1 MAWAKKYRIPFQSQN
16 SSQYMIY
23 IWENNYSGSVTTLT
37 GAADPLVTQ
46 EDASDDIFTPIRQ
59 QTGTLRIVDE
69 TGDGSLLEALIPQ
82 NNTEKLITLVSGTWN
97 SSSFADGTVHWTG
110 FLCAEA
116 FTQPWDQNKKII
128 EFPVKSM
135 LAALEDVQIPKEK
148 ASLEVNIAKLIRFA
162 FEAIHITPSNVY
174 TISDL
179 TIELP
184 DTEQFLKYCI
194 RWSMFF
200 SEENVLNEADSVTQL
215 VGISYRD
222 ALAIVGKL
230 YGLTF
235 REIADNLVICQ
246 YDKLQQIISVTHY
259 SWNNIISMSN
269 GIFPR
274 IAASEL
280 SSSALLSAFTFRGN
294 NNIAGFL
301 QGRKSAQIT
310 LNIGGITLNMQLP
323 QTTEDTSPVQSIS
336 YVTGGNAYCQA
347 HHPRLLNSERYTFK
361 QVSATPTGSP
371 NIYYIYSVVG
381 NSDYQSCKGN
391 SVIDNPTASRPPAT
405 LHTGAFP
412 CRWYY
417 KATEDTAAISLKNG
431 LFLNQESVEINVD
444 TESSAEAYAIK
455 SDLEFN
461 ISDGYLNINMLQHSF
476 IHPESGALLGWYVDT
491 FPDGNQLQLLMPVA
505 LKIGNYYWNG
515 SNWTT
520 TASTFTIPFKNA
532 NIVTNKTVAMNVE
545 GTSGWFIPVT
555 GHIAGTVELII
566 YNYVL
571 VSPYQSER
579 GRLEA
584 HSRII
589 SDLKVEFFMNNTRTA
604 SHRGQNVYRKTI
616 LQSGFSEVEEK
627 TIELGT
633 INNNIYAPCFLEDD
647 NLNFIEN
654 LKYLSS
660 ISGSSIISLTKRPE
674 EHLLDRMAA
683 HYNQIRRTFIGV
695 VQTGVDIAFQRFT
708 FNGRNYFG
716 IDKQH
721 NWRDDTQEVKFI
733 EVS

>member
-1 MAWAKKYRIPFQSQN
+1 
-16 SSQYMIY
+16 
-23 IWENNYSGSVTTLT
+23 
-37 GAADPLVTQ
+37 
-46 EDASDDIFTPIRQ
+46 
-59 QTGTLRIVDE
+59 
-69 TGDGSLLEALIPQ
+69 
-82 NNTEKLITLVSGTWN
+82 
-97 SSSFADGTVHWTG
+97 
-110 FLCAEA
+110 
-116 FTQPWDQNKKII
+116 
-128 EFPVKSM
+128 
-135 LAALEDVQIPKEK
+135 
-148 ASLEVNIAKLIRFA
+148 
-162 FEAIHITPSNVY
+162 
-174 TISDL
+174 
-179 TIELP
+179 
-184 DTEQFLKYCI
+184 
-194 RWSMFF
+194 
-200 SEENVLNEADSVTQL
+200 
-215 VGISYRD
+215 
-222 ALAIVGKL
+222 
-230 YGLTF
+230 
-235 REIADNLVICQ
+235 
-246 YDKLQQIISVTHY
+246 
-259 SWNNIISMSN
+259 
-269 GIFPR
+269 
-274 IAASEL
+274 
-280 SSSALLSAFTFRGN
+280 
-294 NNIAGFL
+294 
-301 QGRKSAQIT
+301 
-310 LNIGGITLNMQLP
+310 
-323 QTTEDTSPVQSIS
+323 
-336 YVTGGNAYCQA
+336 
-347 HHPRLLNSERYTFK
+347 
-361 QVSATPTGSP
+361 
-371 NIYYIYSVVG
+371 
-381 NSDYQSCKGN
+381 
-391 SVIDNPTASRPPAT
+391 
-405 LHTGAFP
+405 
-412 CRWYY
+412 
-417 KATEDTAAISLKNG
+417 
-431 LFLNQESVEINVD
+431 
-444 TESSAEAYAIK
+444 
-455 SDLEFN
+455 
-461 ISDGYLNINMLQHSF
+461 
-476 IHPESGALLGWYVDT
+476 
-491 FPDGNQLQLLMPVA
+491 MPVA